1 MTDTSS
7 THLPV
12 TQPQAAG
19 TVHHQPAA
27 PHRDESAQKK
37 AKRRNAFAA
46 VFGYSARYW
55 ARHKALFGVVL
66 VLATCGTMMDV
77 MIPLFS
83 GRLIDAVTGTR
94 NDATFDAA
102 VMALMSMIALGV
114 SAVTLRHLAYLGVVR
129 MTLLIMSQ
137 MAQDSFWRV
146 QRFAT
151 DWHANTFAG
160 STVRKVTR
168 GMWAIDTLNDNLL
181 LALWPACVVLLGS
194 TVLLG
199 WHWPMMGLAVFAG
212 AVIYIGMT
220 LFLTVGYVGP
230 AASLSNQWDTRTGG
244 ALADAIS
251 CNAVV
256 KSFGNEA
263 REDQILGRVIAKW
276 RRRTTRTWKRATV
289 NGSSQAVMLLSLR
302 ALIIG
307 MAIWLWWEG
316 RATTGEVAY
325 VLTTYLVIQ
334 GYLYDIGAYIRDVQR
349 AVNDME
355 ELVAIHDTPFGVEDS
370 HWAKPIEITKGE
382 IVFDRVT
389 FHYGGHATPLYRDFS
404 VTIRPGEKV
413 GLVGLSGSG
422 KTTFVKLIQR
432 LYDIQS
438 GEIRIDGQNV
448 AKVQQSSLRAQ
459 IALVQQEPILFHRSL
474 AENIAYAKPG
484 ASLEEIEAAAK
495 LANAHDFIARL
506 PKGYQTLV
514 GERGVKLS
522 GGERQRVAL
531 ARAFLADAPILIL
544 DEATSSLDS
553 ESEHL
558 IQEATARLI
567 EGRTA
572 IVIAHRL
579 STVRALERILIFDQ
593 GRIVEEGD
601 HETLIGKPDGLYRR
615 LFDRQVLGLVDSEAA

>member
-19 TVHHQPAA
+19 TVHHQPTA
-27 PHRDESAQKK
+27 PHRDENAQKK

-137 MAQDSFWRV
+137 MALDSFWRV

-355 ELVAIHDTPFGVEDS
+355 ELVAIHDTPFGVEDG

-389 FHYGGHATPLYRDFS
+389 FHYGGHVNPLYQDFS

-448 AKVQQSSLRAQ
+448 AKVQQASLRAQ

-495 LANAHDFIARL
+495 LANAHDFIAKL

-601 HETLIGKPDGLYRR
+601 HETLIGKQDGLYRR